1 MRDSLTCADDVS
13 KDEHMRC
20 WPAIDLAY
28 TAYHDENW
36 GRPIRDELGPATEPV
51 PTYPVRVLGGKVV
64 VELP

>member
-1 MRDSLTCADDVS
+1 
-13 KDEHMRC
+13 MRC